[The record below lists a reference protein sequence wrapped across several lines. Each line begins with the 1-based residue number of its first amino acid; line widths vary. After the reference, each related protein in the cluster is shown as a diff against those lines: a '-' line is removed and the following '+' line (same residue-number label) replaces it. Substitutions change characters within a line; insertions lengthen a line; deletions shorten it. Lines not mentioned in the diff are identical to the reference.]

1 MTRPSASEDSGC
13 PANEEG
19 DQGSLLLLHNEQLL
33 PNNDS
38 FLSVTSKKHT
48 AGTTTGL
55 MNVHDAGLLYING
68 SALAFAA
75 WVSLLLAVYA
85 VTPTESLEVLQD
97 EEKNAAATAFYLLLG
112 SFSLAT
118 VNPVMSM
125 MCREKRLNG
134 IILAALTVQFIS
146 LSTNALLAWAP
157 TPVMVDPVTH
167 ARVFLVRWCEWTP
180 LAGLMTFLS
189 EGMDIPKDN
198 KKQLRIRIAASL
210 MQSLSCFCGIVFPYC
225 PNLVTWV
232 LTMIV
237 SCATYLVI
245 FLRVYIKRT
254 AFLAF
259 SRGAT
264 LTQMEELERVSFA
277 YYLLLVCSFV
287 WSTLVVSY
295 FANGIFI
302 RVLPENH
309 FLGRGSLAMVLDT
322 FFDVFAKAV
331 YMKLIVLVHL
341 SVFDSKGRAQ
351 RQLGELRRLMSVL
364 WYSSSDVIV
373 ISVRDANKTTTMF
386 SPSFSQLLGAE
397 MPPEVAQL
405 TSAALLLEAKTRDLN
420 SNPQECTNVSA
431 AFFDETQLVSVDSE
445 DVLVEEA
452 HRLLCGA
459 WDATKESASSLMV
472 HMVKRVNGE
481 ELNCEVKVSEHSDS
495 CIIAVIHDVTER
507 YRRFEAER
515 RARTE
520 TLVRQRDA
528 QAINHFTRHE
538 VKNGL
543 LAGIELCD
551 NLKSSFADLQKCVV
565 KGDVTMQKLVQRR
578 HIDPTAS
585 GGPDDVEGS
594 LHRFIKE
601 LDTQL
606 HETLGTV
613 LTEAMARDV
622 IHEVYVPRFERVDVK
637 ELLTSSNFGA
647 GTSDR
652 FPLELSPLDIP
663 GLSLD
668 PQLVRY
674 IHRNAMSNAC
684 KYGKQGG
691 IVKTS
696 ITYSK
701 KSKEL
706 VMRVTNEP
714 GIGHEK
720 LMAMAEDAGKAVF
733 AQGKS
738 LHAHLKEESKSTSS
752 PYITSGDGA
761 WIMQKCA
768 TTMNGE
774 CKIRFMDNETDFAFR
789 CSAEP
794 EAAKECSAVQ
804 DFNLPQG
811 TWGIAVD
818 DSGIQRK
825 LMARILSHVGVEQSK
840 LIVLGK
846 NTQEVSGLE
855 DMIVKVIQENPKNKI
870 LLLVDENLDYRR
882 ELDQQILLS
891 GSLVMQ
897 EVLAKMTPDQAS
909 RLCVLVRS
917 ANDSAD
923 EIALYT
929 QRTHGF
935 FPKVPMQQERVRE
948 MLAPLWTAR
957 FVSSEES
964 TTSNGGNPAG
974 GSMIWNKHC

>member
-1 MTRPSASEDSGC
+1 
-13 PANEEG
+13 
-19 DQGSLLLLHNEQLL
+19 
-33 PNNDS
+33 
-38 FLSVTSKKHT
+38 
-48 AGTTTGL
+48 
-55 MNVHDAGLLYING
+55 
-68 SALAFAA
+68 
-75 WVSLLLAVYA
+75 
-85 VTPTESLEVLQD
+85 
-97 EEKNAAATAFYLLLG
+97 
-112 SFSLAT
+112 
-118 VNPVMSM
+118 
-125 MCREKRLNG
+125 
-134 IILAALTVQFIS
+134 
-146 LSTNALLAWAP
+146 
-157 TPVMVDPVTH
+157 
-167 ARVFLVRWCEWTP
+167 
-180 LAGLMTFLS
+180 
-189 EGMDIPKDN
+189 
-198 KKQLRIRIAASL
+198 
-210 MQSLSCFCGIVFPYC
+210 
-225 PNLVTWV
+225 
-232 LTMIV
+232 
-237 SCATYLVI
+237 
-245 FLRVYIKRT
+245 
-254 AFLAF
+254 
-259 SRGAT
+259 
-264 LTQMEELERVSFA
+264 
-277 YYLLLVCSFV
+277 
-287 WSTLVVSY
+287 
-295 FANGIFI
+295 
-302 RVLPENH
+302 
-309 FLGRGSLAMVLDT
+309 MVLDT

-373 ISVRDANKTTTMF
+373 ISVRNANKTTTMF

-405 TSAALLLEAKTRDLN
+405 HSAALLLEAKTRDLN

-431 AFFDETQLVSVDSE
+431 AFFVDSSQFPYLGGHNDAAKLVSVDSE
-445 DVLVEEA
+445 DFLAQQA

-459 WDATKESASSLMV
+459 WDTTKESASSLMV
-472 HMVKRVNGE
+472 HTVKRVDGE

-495 CIIAVIHDVTER
+495 GLIAVIRDVTER

-515 RARTE
+515 RVHME
-520 TLVRQRDA
+520 TLARQRDA
-528 QAINHFTRHE
+528 QAINRFTRHE

-551 NLKSSFADLQKCVV
+551 NLKSSFADLQKHVV
-565 KGDVTMQKLVQRR
+565 EGDVTMQHLVQRR
-578 HIDPTAS
+578 HIDFTAS
-585 GGPDDVEGS
+585 GGPDHAEGS

-606 HETLGTV
+606 HETLDTV
-613 LTEAMARDV
+613 LAEAMARDV
-622 IHEVYVPRFERVDVK
+622 IHEVYVPRLERVDIK
-637 ELLTSSNFGA
+637 ELLTNSNFGA

-674 IHRNAMSNAC
+674 IHRNAISNAC

-696 ITYSK
+696 VTYSK
-701 KSKEL
+701 KSREF

-714 GIGHEK
+714 GIGHEE
-720 LMAMAEDAGKAVF
+720 LMALAEDAGKAVF

-752 PYITSGDGA
+752 PDISSGDGA

-774 CKIRFMDNETDFAFR
+774 CKIQFMDNETDFAFR

-794 EAAKECSAVQ
+794 VAAKEWSAVR
-804 DFNLPQG
+804 DFDVPLG

-846 NTQEVSGLE
+846 NTQEVNGLE

-870 LLLVDENLDYRR
+870 LLLVDENLDYR

-935 FPKVPMQQERVRE
+935 FPKAPMQRERVRE
-948 MLAPLWTAR
+948 MLAPLWADR
-957 FVSSEES
+957 FPVSGSDIES
-964 TTSNGGNPAG
+964 LSDSSSMNLGNELLDLVRQIDSLLDSGLSDWSSLWSALHTLKGDVVVLESFHSVDFIIVLIEDMRGPTLPAG
-974 GSMIWNKHC
+974 FEERWAHVKVLTLEGINTCQSDLSLW